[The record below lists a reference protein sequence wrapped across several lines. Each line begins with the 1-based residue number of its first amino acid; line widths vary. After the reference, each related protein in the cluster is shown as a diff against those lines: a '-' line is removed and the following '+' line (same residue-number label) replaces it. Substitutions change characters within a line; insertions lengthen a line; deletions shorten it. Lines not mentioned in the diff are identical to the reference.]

1 MYSKGLFKNSLAA
14 IGIGFLAMTPC
25 ATPAQLAKAVAA
37 TPRITQ
43 PVREDQL
50 VPLKNNVYPQLQ
62 RGVDLG
68 QAAGSMPTGHIMLL
82 LQRSAGQQEALTE
95 YLADLQSASSPHYH
109 QWLTPAQYG
118 VLYGPAQSDVEA
130 VANWL
135 GSHGFQVE
143 KTSRGLN
150 LIVFSGTI
158 ADLQSTFHTSV
169 HEFSLNGEHHFAN
182 VSDPEIP
189 AALAPAVVGVTQL
202 NDFYP
207 KPTVKLGPTGKYDAT
222 THSIKP
228 DFTLFS
234 GITPYL
240 FVDPADA
247 ATIYDT
253 PNAALNANY
262 TGTTYDGTGVN
273 IGVVGDSNINISDI
287 ANYRVAFLGE
297 TVANANVPT
306 VIVDGDDP
314 GINGDETEALLD
326 TEVSGGLAP
335 KAKVYLYTSS
345 NTDLTPGI
353 FIAINRAV
361 EDNLV
366 SILNISFGGCEAN
379 VGTSGNAV
387 ISELFEQA
395 AAQGIS
401 VTVSSG
407 DSGSAVCDADTSTQ
421 AQYGLAV
428 NAYASTPYDVA
439 VGGTDYDILATDFT
453 TYVQDQSG
461 GQDTSGTPPY
471 YRTALKYIPE
481 EPWNDS
487 TSVNTTISQNV
498 ALLQNN
504 VTDIVAGG
512 GGASIL
518 YAKPAFQSALTP
530 ADGARDLPDVSFLAG
545 NGLYGAVWV
554 LCGDGGSGGPDCATS
569 GGQFTA
575 SSTFTGVG
583 GTSAAAPAFAGIL
596 ALIEQATG
604 SRLGQANYVL
614 YQLAKSNYATVFHDV
629 TTGNNSVVCTPGSSD
644 CGSNGFMT
652 GFNATSGYDEASGLG
667 SLDATALLNNWNKVA
682 LASSATT
689 FNIDGSTAPVNVTH
703 GAGLTFNVG
712 VTPATVA
719 GFVGI
724 IDNANEVSGGPKNNG
739 QIAIPLAGG
748 LGSISYN
755 GLPGGTYT
763 VYARYGGDSADAASS
778 STPAIDVT
786 IAPESSTT
794 ALSVNPYSA
803 VGGSPLTGS
812 LTSIPY
818 GSYIFADAQIYGTA
832 EGENATQGLA
842 TGTVTFTDNGTTLG
856 TVAVSSANVASY
868 PTQNSSFYVFPLGP
882 HSVTAAYPG
891 DVSYKSSASTPVAFT
906 VVKGATSISIGSSY
920 TTIPSS
926 VSPTITIDV
935 DTSGIGINP
944 TGSVVLT
951 SNSNTLATLTN
962 LQSAIGSNGLIA
974 SFGAGSIAGNQLA
987 VGPNTVTATYSG
999 DSNYLGSSGT
1009 IVITV
1014 TPAPGITLTNGGN
1027 ITIAPGA
1034 TTGNTSTIRVTPSNG
1049 FTGAVALSC
1058 MVTTSPAG
1066 AHDPVTCGIAPA
1078 SVNISGASLST
1089 AVMTVSTTAPATAM
1103 VARPL
1108 KEFLLSNGGV
1118 FALVVFFGVPSRRRK
1133 LHKLLALMAM
1143 SVFITA
1149 VGCGGAAGGG
1159 VSTNPGTTSGT
1170 YAVTVTASST
1180 GVTSQTTIV
1189 SVTVN

>member
-25 ATPAQLAKAVAA
+25 AIPAQLAKAVAA

-43 PVREDQL
+43 PIREDQL

-68 QAAGSMPTGHIMLL
+68 QAAGSMQTGHIMLL

-118 VLYGPAQSDVEA
+118 VLYGPAQSDVKA

-150 LIVFSGTI
+150 VIVFSGTI
-158 ADLQSTFHTSV
+158 ADMQSTFHTSI

-189 AALAPAVVGVTQL
+189 AALAPVVAGITQL
-202 NDFYP
+202 NDFHP
-207 KPTVKLGPTGKYDAT
+207 KPMVKLGPTGKYDVT

-234 GITPYL
+234 GTTPYL
-240 FVDPADA
+240 FVAPADA

-287 ANYRVAFLGE
+287 ANYRIAFLGE
-297 TVANANVPT
+297 TAANANVPT
-306 VIVDGDDP
+306 VIVDGGDP

-345 NTDLTPGI
+345 DTDLTSGI
-353 FIAINRAV
+353 FNAMGRAV
-361 EDNLV
+361 DDNLV

-379 VGTSGNAV
+379 EGNTANAF
-387 ISELFEQA
+387 ISEIYQQA

-401 VTVSSG
+401 VTVASG
-407 DSGSAVCDADTSTQ
+407 DSGSAVCDADSSTQ

-428 NAYASTPYDVA
+428 NAYASTPYDIA
-439 VGGTDYDILATDFT
+439 VGGTDYDILASDFT

-461 GQDTSGTPPY
+461 GQNTSGAAPY

-481 EPWNDS
+481 KPWNDS

-498 ALLQNN
+498 ALVQSNGT
-504 VTDIVAGG
+504 TDIVAGG

-545 NGLYGAVWV
+545 NGIYGAVWLV
-554 LCGDGGSGGPDCATS
+554 CGDGSGGPDCETS

-575 SSTFTGVG
+575 SSTFTGAG
-583 GTSAAAPAFAGIL
+583 GTSAAAPALAGIL

-614 YQLAKSNYATVFHDV
+614 YQLAKSNYATVFHDI
-629 TTGNNSVVCTPGSSD
+629 TTGDNSVVCAAGSPN
-644 CGSNGFMT
+644 CGSNGFMN
-652 GFNATSGYDEASGLG
+652 GFDATTGYDEASGLG

-682 LASSATT
+682 FASSATT
-689 FNIDGSTAPVNVTH
+689 FNIDGSTAPINVTH
-703 GAGLTFNVG
+703 GASLTFNVG
-712 VTPATVA
+712 VTPATVT

-724 IDNANEVSGGPKNNG
+724 IDNANEVSGGPQNNG
-739 QIAIPLAGG
+739 QIAIPLASG

-786 IAPESSTT
+786 IAPENSTT
-794 ALSVNPYSA
+794 ALSLNTYSA
-803 VGGSPLTGS
+803 ADGSPLTGR
-812 LTSIPY
+812 LTNVPY

-832 EGENATQGLA
+832 EGESATQGLA
-842 TGTVTFTDNGTTLG
+842 TGTVSFTDNGTALG
-856 TVAVSSANVASY
+856 TAAIGSSNFASY
-868 PTQNSSFYVFPLGP
+868 PTQDSSFYVFPLGP

-891 DVSYKSSASTPVAFT
+891 DASYKSSASTPVAFT
-906 VVKGATSISIGSSY
+906 VVKGTTSISLSSSF
-920 TTIPSS
+920 TTIISS
-926 VSPTITIDV
+926 VSPTITVDV
-935 DTSGIGINP
+935 DTSSIGANP

-951 SNSNTLATLTN
+951 SNGNTLATLTN
-962 LQSAIGSNGLIA
+962 FQSTIGSNGLIA
-974 SFGAGSIAGNQLA
+974 SFGAGSIQGNQLA

-999 DSNYLGSSGT
+999 DSNYLGSTGT

-1014 TPAPGITLTNGGN
+1014 TPAPGMTLTNGGN
-1027 ITIAPGA
+1027 ITVAPGA
-1034 TTGNTSTIRVTPSNG
+1034 TTGNTSTITVAPSNG

-1066 AHDPVTCGIAPA
+1066 AHDPVTCGVAPA
-1078 SVNISGASLST
+1078 SVNINGASLST

-1108 KEFLLSNGGV
+1108 KGLLLSSGGA
-1118 FALVVFFGVPSRRRK
+1118 FALVVFFGVPSCRRK

-1143 SVFITA
+1143 TVFITV